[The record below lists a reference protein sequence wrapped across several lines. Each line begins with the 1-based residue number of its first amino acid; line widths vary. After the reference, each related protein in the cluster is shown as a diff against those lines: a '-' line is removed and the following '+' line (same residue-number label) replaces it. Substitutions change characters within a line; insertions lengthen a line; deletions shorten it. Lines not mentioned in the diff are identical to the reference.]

1 MAPDHVTVAAARC
14 VHEVFQEQA
23 ERTPAAI
30 ALVSG
35 TERLTYADLD
45 ARASR
50 LARRLADDGA
60 GRGDIV
66 GVHLER
72 GTDMVVAILAVLKA
86 GAGYLMLDPE
96 FPEPRLAGMVRD
108 TAAAVV
114 VTRGGPGERR
124 LTVPAR
130 FVQVDGHGADECG
143 GPTLP
148 RDADGATPDDVA
160 CVMFTSGSTGRPK
173 GVASP
178 HRAIT
183 GSVCGQRF
191 LPFGPDSVWLQC
203 APVSWDV
210 FCLELWGPLLSGGTC
225 VLHPG
230 QRPDP
235 LVIAGLVAEHKIN
248 TAFLSS
254 SLFSVIV
261 DEYPDALKGLRD
273 VVVGG
278 EAPSPPHLARAIAW
292 FPLLRP
298 VNGYGPVENMIVV
311 TTHPITADVA
321 AAGPIPIGTPLVGKR
336 AHVLDARLRTVADG
350 QTGELYAAGEGL
362 AHGYIGRPGFTAERF
377 VACPFGAPGERMYRT
392 GDLVRWH
399 ADGPMEFIGR
409 IDGQVKIR
417 GFRVEPAEVEAALAR
432 HPAVARVAVVAANDH
447 QGEKQLVAY
456 VVPRPSR
463 AGDPIEA
470 TLRAHASA
478 ILPGHMRPSGFVV
491 MSTLPLTQN
500 GKLDAAALPPLERAV
515 ARSPGRGPRDR
526 DEEALCELFTQVI
539 GRAPGGID
547 DSFFD
552 LGGNSLQASR
562 LTSRIRARLGAE
574 IGIRTV
580 FEAPTV
586 ATLASRLGAPGT
598 RRPPARQ
605 APLALPES
613 VPLSFAQRRLWLLD
627 QIDAGVAYILP
638 VLIRLRGEIDAEA
651 LAAAVSDVVARHE
664 ALRTVFTVVDGE
676 PAQRVLSGEAARPP
690 FTAVLADAAEI
701 DARVAEASGNR
712 FDLSAEPP
720 IRALLLTDQE
730 DNRQHVL
737 LVVLHHIAADGWSL
751 APLMRDLSQ
760 AYAARR
766 DGAAPGWRP
775 LPVQCGGYAIRQ
787 RERLGDPADPD
798 SLLAHQLRYW
808 AAAAAGAGD
817 GLAPLRNPGAGA
829 VGGPEAG
836 TVRRYLDA
844 EAHARLVR
852 LAAGHGIT
860 LFMVLQAALAVVLHL
875 AGAGDDIGIGGV
887 VAGRDGH
894 DIDDAVGFFVN
905 MVLLRTDL
913 SGDPAIG
920 ELLTRVKESTL
931 RALSYQDVPFD
942 LVVQEIN
949 PERLPG
955 RNPLADVA
963 LVLQNNSPARL
974 ALPGADAQITV
985 LRPAAARFGVLVEAE
1000 DSYAPDGAPEGLTLT
1015 VEYRASAFER
1025 DVMEWLTAALI
1036 AVLDAMAADPSARIT
1051 SATAYLPGIPPRGA
1065 GNESPGSG
1073 SPGNESPGSEPPR
1086 PARYEAPRTALER
1099 RLADIW
1105 ADVLGVDRVGVHDDF
1120 FSLGGNSL
1128 HAVRVAARIVTSEDM
1143 PARADQIFTAPT
1155 IAGLASALAGMAAGS
1170 SPVIPRLPRVP
1181 RAVRAPA
1188 DAVRAPADAVRAPA
1202 DAE

>member
-1 MAPDHVTVAAARC
+1 MAPDHVTVTAARC
-14 VHEVFQEQA
+14 VHEVFEEQA

-35 TERLTYADLD
+35 TEQLTYADLD

-50 LARRLADDGA
+50 LARRLVDDGV
-60 GRGDIV
+60 GRGAIV

-72 GTDMVVAILAVLKA
+72 GTDMVVAILAALKT

-96 FPEPRLAGMVRD
+96 FPEPRLAGMLRD

-130 FVQVDGHGADECG
+130 FVQVDECGADECGADECG
-143 GPTLP
+143 GPVLP
-148 RDADGATPDDVA
+148 RNAGGATPDDVA

-183 GSVCGQRF
+183 GSVCGQRY

-235 LVIAGLVAEHKIN
+235 LVIAGLVAGHKIN

-261 DEYPDALKGLRD
+261 DEYPEALKGLRD
-273 VVVGG
+273 VMVGG
-278 EAPSPPHLARAIAW
+278 EAPSPPHLARAIAG
-292 FPLLRP
+292 FPLLRL

-321 AAGPIPIGTPLVGKR
+321 AAGPIPIGTPLEGKR
-336 AHVLDARLRTVADG
+336 AHALDARLRPVADG
-350 QTGELYAAGEGL
+350 QTGELYAAGVGL
-362 AHGYIGRPGFTAERF
+362 AHGYLGRPGFTAERF
-377 VACPFGAPGERMYRT
+377 VACPFGARGERMYRT

-432 HPAVARVAVVAANDH
+432 HPAVARVAVVAAKDH
-447 QGEKQLVAY
+447 QGEKHLVAY
-456 VVPRPSR
+456 VVPRPEH
-463 AGDPIEA
+463 AGDPIETA
-470 TLRAHASA
+470 LRAHATA
-478 ILPGHMRPSGFVV
+478 TLPGHMVPSGFVV
-491 MSTLPLTQN
+491 MSTLPLTRN
-500 GKLDAAALPPLERAV
+500 GKLDVAALPPLEQAA
-515 ARSPGRGPRDR
+515 ARPPGRGPRDQ
-526 DEEALCELFTQVI
+526 DEEALCELFAQVL

-562 LTSRIRARLGAE
+562 LASRVRARLGAE
-574 IGIRTV
+574 ISIRTV

-586 ATLASRLGAPGT
+586 AALASRLGAPGT
-598 RRPPARQ
+598 RRRPARQ
-605 APLALPES
+605 APPALPESLPES

-627 QIDAGVAYILP
+627 QIDAGVAYTLP
-638 VLIRLRGEIDAEA
+638 VLIRLRGEIDAGA
-651 LAAAVSDVVARHE
+651 LAAAVSDVVSRHE
-664 ALRTVFTVVDGE
+664 ALRTVFIVVDGE
-676 PAQRVLSGEAARPP
+676 PVQRVLSGEAARPP
-690 FTAVLADAAEI
+690 FTAVLGDAAEM
-701 DARVAEASGNR
+701 DARVAEATRHR
-712 FDLSAEPP
+712 FDLGAEPP
-720 IRALLLTDQE
+720 IRAMLLTDQR
-730 DNRQHVL
+730 DNRRHVL

-751 APLMRDLSQ
+751 EPLMRDLSQ

-808 AAAAAGAGD
+808 AAAAAGASD

-829 VGGPEAG
+829 RPGLGAG

-852 LAAGHGIT
+852 LAAEHAST

-894 DIDDAVGFFVN
+894 DIDDVVGFFVN

-913 SGDPAIG
+913 SGDPTVG
-920 ELLTRVKESTL
+920 ELLTRVKESAL
-931 RALSYQDVPFD
+931 EALSHQDVPFD
-942 LVVQEIN
+942 LVVHEVN

-955 RNPLADVA
+955 RNPLADVV

-974 ALPGADAQITV
+974 TLPGVDARIAV
-985 LRPAAARFGVLVEAE
+985 LRPGAARFGVLVEAE
-1000 DSYAPDGAPEGLTLT
+1000 DSYAPGGAPDGLTLT
-1015 VEYRASAFER
+1015 VEYQAGVFER
-1025 DVMEWLTAALI
+1025 DVMEWLAAGLTT
-1036 AVLDAMAADPSARIT
+1036 VLDVMAADPGARIT
-1051 SATAYLPGIPPRGA
+1051 SAAGYLPEIPPRGA
-1065 GNESPGSG
+1065 GSG
-1073 SPGNESPGSEPPR
+1073 SPRSQPPR

-1099 RLADIW
+1099 RLAVIW

-1128 HAVRVAARIVTSEDM
+1128 RAVRVAARIVTSEDM
-1143 PARADQIFTAPT
+1143 PVRADQIFAAPT
-1155 IAGLASALAGMAAGS
+1155 IADLASALAGAAAGS
-1170 SPVIPRLPRVP
+1170 PAAGSPPTIPRVPRVP
-1181 RAVRAPA
+1181 RAARAS
-1188 DAVRAPADAVRAPA
+1188 DRA
-1202 DAE
+1202 E

>member
-1 MAPDHVTVAAARC
+1 MAPDHVTAAAARC
-14 VHEVFQEQA
+14 VHEAFEEQA

-50 LARRLADDGA
+50 LARRLADDGV
-60 GRGDIV
+60 GRGHIV
-66 GVHLER
+66 GIHLER
-72 GTDMVVAILAVLKA
+72 GTDMVVAILAALKA

-96 FPEPRLAGMVRD
+96 FPEPRLADMLRD

-114 VTRGGPGERR
+114 VTRDDPGKRR

-130 FVQVDGHGADECG
+130 FIEAAECDGPA
-143 GPTLP
+143 LP
-148 RDADGATPDDVA
+148 RNVGGATPDDVA

-183 GSVCGQRF
+183 GSVCGQRY

-210 FCLELWGPLLSGGTC
+210 FGLELWGPLLSGGTC

-235 LVIAGLVAEHKIN
+235 LVIAGLVAEHTIN

-261 DEYPDALKGLRD
+261 DEYPEALEGLRD
-273 VVVGG
+273 VIVGG
-278 EAPSPPHLARAIAW
+278 EAPSPPHLARAIAG
-292 FPLLRP
+292 FPLLRL

-311 TTHPITADVA
+311 TTHPITADAA
-321 AAGPIPIGTPLVGKR
+321 AAGPIPIGTPLEGKR
-336 AHVLDARLRTVADG
+336 AHVLDARLRPVADG
-350 QTGELYAAGEGL
+350 QTGELYAAGVGL
-362 AHGYIGRPGFTAERF
+362 AHGYLGRPGFTAQRF

-399 ADGPMEFIGR
+399 AMRPMEFIGR

-432 HPAVARVAVVAANDH
+432 HPAVARVAVVAAKDH
-447 QGEKQLVAY
+447 QGENQLVAY
-456 VVPRPSR
+456 VVPRPSH
-463 AGDPIEA
+463 AGDPIETA
-470 TLRAHASA
+470 LRTHASA
-478 ILPGHMRPSGFVV
+478 ILPGHMVPSGFVV

-500 GKLDAAALPPLERAV
+500 GKLDAAALPPLGQAV
-515 ARSPGRGPRDR
+515 ARPPGRGPRDP
-526 DEEALCELFTQVI
+526 DEEALCELFAQVL

-562 LTSRIRARLGAE
+562 LVSRVRARLGAE
-574 IGIRTV
+574 ISIRAV

-586 ATLASRLGAPGT
+586 AAMASRLGAPDT
-598 RRPPARQ
+598 RRLPTRQ

-627 QIDAGVAYILP
+627 QIDAGVAYTLP

-651 LAAAVSDVVARHE
+651 LAAAVSDVATRHE

-676 PAQRVLSGEAARPP
+676 PVQRVLSGEAARPP
-690 FTAVLADAAEI
+690 FIAVLADAAGM
-701 DARVAEASGNR
+701 DARVAEGIRHR
-712 FDLSAEPP
+712 FDLGTEPP
-720 IRALLLTDQE
+720 IRVLLLTDQQ

-766 DGAAPGWRP
+766 DGAVPGWRP

-817 GLAPLRNPGAGA
+817 GLAPLRNPGADA
-829 VGGPEAG
+829 VGGSGAG
-836 TVRRYLDA
+836 TIRRYLDA
-844 EAHARLVR
+844 ETHARLVR
-852 LAAGHGIT
+852 LAAEHGIT
-860 LFMVLQAALAVVLHL
+860 LFMVLQAALAVMLHL

-894 DIDDAVGFFVN
+894 DIDDVVGFFVN

-913 SGDPAIG
+913 SGDPAVG
-920 ELLTRVKESTL
+920 ELLTRVKESSL
-931 RALSYQDVPFD
+931 EALSHQDAPFD

-955 RNPLADVA
+955 RNPLADVV
-963 LVLQNNSPARL
+963 LLLQNNSPARL
-974 ALPGADAQITV
+974 TLPGADARITV
-985 LRPAAARFGVLVEAE
+985 LRPGAARFGVLVEAE
-1000 DSYAPDGAPEGLTLT
+1000 DSYAPDGAPDGLTLT
-1015 VEYRASAFER
+1015 VEYQASVFER
-1025 DVMEWLTAALI
+1025 DVMEWLAAGLT
-1036 AVLDAMAADPSARIT
+1036 AVLDAMATDPSTRIT
-1051 SATAYLPGIPPRGA
+1051 SATCLPEIPPRA
-1065 GNESPGSG
+1065 GSG
-1073 SPGNESPGSEPPR
+1073 PPRSEPPR

-1099 RLADIW
+1099 RLAVIW
-1105 ADVLGVDRVGVHDDF
+1105 ADVLGVDRVGVYDDF

-1128 HAVRVAARIVTSEDM
+1128 RAVRVAARIVTSEDM
-1143 PARADQIFTAPT
+1143 AARADQIFAAPT
-1155 IAGLASALAGMAAGS
+1155 IAGLASTLAETVAGS
-1170 SPVIPRLPRVP
+1170 PPTIPRVPRVP
-1181 RAVRAPA
+1181 RA
-1188 DAVRAPADAVRAPA
+1188 
-1202 DAE
+1202 E